1 MPKPLRALFV
11 EDNENDAL
19 LVARALTRGGFEVS
33 WERVETREGMA
44 AALDRGPWDL
54 IISDFRMP
62 QFSASEAVA
71 LYRERGQD
79 TPFILVSGTV
89 GEKQAVDALKAGA
102 HDFFLKHELTLLPPA
117 VERELR
123 EAENRRAWREAEKER
138 EESRAATLAE
148 KAFSEALL
156 DSLPG
161 IFFLVDE
168 EGKFLRWNRSL
179 VRTLGYS
186 ADELAQLPAVDL
198 FAPEDRGLVEAGLR
212 RVLDTGAATL
222 EVDLLSKEGA
232 QTPYFLTG
240 SRFVVAGKA
249 CCIATGIDVS
259 ARKLLEAEL
268 AQAQRIEAI
277 GRLAGGVAHD
287 FNNLVGVI
295 LGYGEL
301 AQVELGT
308 DHAAREDVDEMV
320 KAAQRAAELTRQLQA
335 FSRKQVMQPTSLDLN
350 VLVADADRI
359 LGRLI
364 GESIRL
370 VVRMAPDLGCVM
382 ADPGQIERVILNLAL
397 NARDAMPHGGT
408 LSLETAN
415 AHLRQEYIAGHP
427 MVVPGPYVMLAISD
441 SGVGMSLETQSRIF
455 DPFFT
460 TKGPSGGTGLG
471 LATVYGIVKQSGG
484 YVWVYSEPGK
494 GTTFRIYLPRVD
506 HVPEPV
512 RPAAPAPALLP
523 SGHETVLVAEDNAS
537 LLQVIRARLTERGYT
552 VLVATDGEQ
561 ALSLAATLETPVD
574 LLLTD
579 VIMPRLGGAELA
591 RQLVDRWPGLRVIFM
606 SGYTDGALSTQG
618 VLSENIVLIEKPF
631 SGEKLARTVR
641 EVLDRNDPA

>member
-287 FNNLVGVI
+287 FNNFVGVI

-415 AHLRQEYIAGHP
+415 ADLRQEYIAGHP

>member
-123 EAENRRAWREAEKER
+123 EAENRRAWREAQKER

-415 AHLRQEYIAGHP
+415 ADLRQEYIAGHP

>member
-415 AHLRQEYIAGHP
+415 ADLRQEYIAGHP